1 MTCKCG
7 IPARRCEHH
16 FECAPCK
23 KVHSTDYRCGK
34 CNRCR
39 RTCVCRPGAG
49 GRGNGLAATTPG
61 GSAAVP
67 FGKPGFLNSMPRSL
81 GVELELARWG
91 SLAQTPAKH
100 YRCHRDHDGSVSSGQ
115 ELVVAPLSGD
125 AFVKGMTELAKHLF
139 ANRCTVDQTCG
150 FHVHVDGRDLGF
162 FELRRLLYLYLGL
175 EQDIYSLLL
184 TRQRAANHERYFT
197 RCADDVLAVL
207 PRLQAAGTTHDI
219 KHEIVRLLYGVEL
232 RQPPPVPA
240 IGAPP
245 PAPTYEQLRESWL
258 VCELCRS
265 RDDSYENTY
274 ALMWHHMLGGTH
286 FPEDIRRIRDD
297 NGDPVV
303 NRAGVLRLNDAN
315 DLMPLLA
322 RRGVI
327 SISGPGGAHRASGA
341 DRSYINFNTIRGGK
355 YARNSPV
362 RSRYWGLNLHSWFF
376 RGTVEFRM
384 FQGTTAVDDLVCWPL
399 LCGWIVHAATIVPD
413 ATALGV
419 KGLGDFLNLTHQ
431 GRRIVPKFLSD
442 YATRREQ
449 CAA

>member
-1 MTCKCG
+1 
-7 IPARRCEHH
+7 
-16 FECAPCK
+16 
-23 KVHSTDYRCGK
+23 
-34 CNRCR
+34 
-39 RTCVCRPGAG
+39 
-49 GRGNGLAATTPG
+49 
-61 GSAAVP
+61 
-67 FGKPGFLNSMPRSL
+67 MPRSL
-81 GVELELARWG
+81 GVELELAKWG
-91 SLAQTPAKH
+91 NLAQVPAKH

-139 ANRCTVDQTCG
+139 ANRCTVDQSCG

-197 RCADDVLAVL
+197 RCADDILAAL
-207 PRLQAAGTTHDI
+207 PRLRDAGTTHDI
-219 KHEIVRLLYGVEL
+219 KREIVRLLYGVEL
-232 RQPPPVPA
+232 RQPAPPTDPM
-240 IGAPP
+240 APP
-245 PAPTYEQLRESWL
+245 PAPTFEQLRESWL

-265 RDDSYENTY
+265 RGESFENGY
-274 ALMWHHMLGGTH
+274 ASMWHHMLSETH
-286 FPEDIRRIRDD
+286 YQNDIRGMRDD
-297 NGDPVV
+297 EGNPVA
-303 NRAGVLRLNDAN
+303 NRSGLLRLNATDF
-315 DLMPLLA
+315 MPLVA
-322 RRGVI
+322 RRGII
-327 SISGPGGAHRASGA
+327 SIAGGPRRSHGGA

-384 FQGTTAVDDLVCWPL
+384 FQGTTVVDDLVCWPL